1 MKYLF
6 SQATEELPVDKV
18 QVILQVSRGDMPEAS
33 TIIMRSA
40 IGTSGPFQP
49 MRKACAGGGGAD
61 QALDPVRCL
70 YAAARALRDAEITAM
85 IGDSGTMRHAVR
97 TRHQGNA
104 CLLTIHWHV
113 HRSSRGGT
121 EA

>member
-33 TIIMRSA
+33 TIVMRSA

-49 MRKACAGGGGAD
+49 MRRACAGRGGAD
-61 QALDPVRCL
+61 QDVDPLRCL
-70 YAAARALRDAEITAM
+70 YAAARASRDVEM
-85 IGDSGTMRHAVR
+85 
-97 TRHQGNA
+97 N
-104 CLLTIHWHV
+104 L
-113 HRSSRGGT
+113 
-121 EA
+121 